1 VEVDMML
8 RIRHQP
14 LTERHQPGFTLV
26 ELVVVLAVLAVL
38 AGLLLSKFSSI
49 RFAGAGQD
57 RTAEEIATV
66 ATLGM
71 VRDAI
76 MGFPGQP
83 GLWQDLGATQSR
95 FPRVIADLFV
105 TNNLSD
111 YLLPPALLR
120 YDPVA
125 RLGWRGPYVTPTGAQ
140 YAVNDSMDFTSDY
153 GNAGDPSVPD
163 GWGRPIILQIPTI
176 SGTLDWQ
183 DARLVSAGLDGK
195 IDTPLNVQSPS
206 DSARNDDL
214 LLFLLVTDQRG
225 QP

>member
-1 VEVDMML
+1 
-8 RIRHQP
+8 
-14 LTERHQPGFTLV
+14 
-26 ELVVVLAVLAVL
+26 
-38 AGLLLSKFSSI
+38 
-49 RFAGAGQD
+49 
-57 RTAEEIATV
+57 
-66 ATLGM
+66 
-71 VRDAI
+71 
-76 MGFPGQP
+76 
-83 GLWQDLGATQSR
+83 
-95 FPRVIADLFV
+95 
-105 TNNLSD
+105 
-111 YLLPPALLR
+111 
-120 YDPVA
+120 
-125 RLGWRGPYVTPTGAQ
+125 
-140 YAVNDSMDFTSDY
+140 MDFTSDY